1 MIQFLIKGLLRDRQ
15 RSILPMLVVTIGV
28 MLTVFMHAW
37 VTGVMGDSVEFNARF
52 ETGHVKVTTRAYAE
66 NAGQMPIDL
75 SLEGAG
81 EMLDILHGEYPDMT
95 WVERIRF
102 GGLID
107 VPDES
112 GETISQGPVT
122 GLAIELLNENSG
134 EKERMN
140 LTNAL
145 VRGHFPDEPG
155 EILISNHLF
164 EKLGISLGR
173 EVTLI
178 TTSMYGSMIF
188 HNFRISG
195 TLSFG
200 MGSLDKG
207 TLIMDL
213 EDARHVLDM
222 ENATA
227 EILGFFGPGYF
238 EPEKA
243 EAMCQAFNEKYSDP
257 KDEFS
262 PLMQNMRSYPQ
273 IANLLDMADMMAFII
288 TAAFIMVMSI
298 VLWNTGLI
306 SGLRRY
312 GEMGVRLAIGESKG
326 HVYRS
331 LISESVAIGLA
342 GSVAGT
348 LAGMLCAYIL
358 QEKGLHFDV
367 NMDTAAVMMPS
378 TFRAHI
384 TPVTYWVGFIPGLIS
399 TVLGTMLSG
408 IGIFKRKTAE
418 LFKELE

>member
-15 RSILPMLVVTIGV
+15 RSLLPLLVVSIGV

-37 VTGVMGDSVEFNARF
+37 VTGVMGDSIEFNARF
-52 ETGHVKVTTRAYAE
+52 ETGHVKITTRAYAE
-66 NAGQMPIDL
+66 NAGQIPIDL

-81 EMLDILHGEYPDMT
+81 EMLEILHTKYPDMT
-95 WVERIRF
+95 WVERTRF

-112 GETISQGPVT
+112 GETLSQGPVT
-122 GLAIELLNENSG
+122 GMALDLLNENSR

-140 LTNAL
+140 LTDAL
-145 VRGHFPDEPG
+145 VRGHFPDEQG
-155 EILISNHLF
+155 EILISDNLF
-164 EKLGISLGR
+164 EKLGVSLGQ

-178 TTSMYGSMIF
+178 TTSMYGSMVF

-200 MGSLDKG
+200 MGALDKG
-207 TLIMDL
+207 TLIIDL
-213 EDARHVLDM
+213 EDARLTLDM
-222 ENATA
+222 QDATA
-227 EILGFFGPGYF
+227 EILGFFASGYF

-243 EAMCQAFNEKYSDP
+243 EAMCLAFNENYSNPEDA
-257 KDEFS
+257 FS

-273 IANLLDMADMMAFII
+273 IANLIDMADLMAFII
-288 TAAFIMVMSI
+288 TAAFILVMSI

-331 LISESVAIGLA
+331 LISESVAVGLA
-342 GSVAGT
+342 GSVVGT
-348 LAGMLCAYIL
+348 LAGLLCAYIL

-378 TFRAHI
+378 TFRSHI
-384 TPVTYWVGFIPGLIS
+384 TPITYYVGFIPGLLS